1 MNTETTNNG
10 PAVSGVSVVEY
21 LSNISHVLTNMT
33 QNINE
38 QVTRLIAAQSVAN
51 ANLNKEIQNEDREV
65 ATTSH

>member
-10 PAVSGVSVVEY
+10 TAVSGVSVVEY
-21 LSNISHVLTNMT
+21 LSNISTALTSMT

-51 ANLNKEIQNEDREV
+51 ANQNKEITNEDREV
-65 ATTSH
+65 AAVSN